1 MDLFLLFADEETDL
15 NSSELPDDIKKRQ
28 CQICNKLLSTQFS
41 KERHMLLHTGEKPF
55 KCTVEGCN
63 RRFIQKSGKREKY
76 CDVVCSFTLEND
88 ITHIFIPSFSDLN
101 AHIKVHERQPENRH
115 KRCPWCPLTFKHEIN
130 YQRHMKTH
138 KKTTQQISGVFT
150 CDFCAK
156 VFTSS
161 KGAYSGY
168 TLQ

>member
-1 MDLFLLFADEETDL
+1 MILRRDNVKYVTSFCLHNSAKRDTCISIRVKNHSNVPSKGATDVSYK
-15 NSSELPDDIKKRQ
+15 NPVR
-28 CQICNKLLSTQFS
+28 
-41 KERHMLLHTGEKPF
+41 ERNIAH
-55 KCTVEGCN
+55 V
-63 RRFIQKSGKREKY
+63 I
-76 CDVVCSFTLEND
+76 CSFTLEND
-88 ITHIFIPSFSDLN
+88 ITHICIPSFSDLN
-101 AHIKVHERQPENRH
+101 AHMKVHERQPENRH

-161 KGAYSGY
+161 KGAYLRY